1 MQLRTP
7 IAGRAF
13 AAHPRPSATCHRA
26 WAGADEDYSRS
37 SRQTS
42 GTSAECSYVDGPK
55 AASLFVFGL
64 ALRDPTPLLRE
75 SVGGTG
81 SGRSSVVAE
90 PAWWVNCL
98 EFTELDIA
106 DRLQRIGQRTI
117 LQVGR
122 QRVQPFGILS
132 LQRSQLAD
140 GVRPTPGAAAMVG
153 RATH

>member
-1 MQLRTP
+1 MGVP
-7 IAGRAF
+7 N
-13 AAHPRPSATCHRA
+13 AA
-26 WAGADEDYSRS
+26 
-37 SRQTS
+37 
-42 GTSAECSYVDGPK
+42 YVDGPK

-153 RATH
+153 RATHADHRRVGRARGTVTGLALGIGHGSLT